1 MLINVCILPLSLL
14 VQAPPPLPH
23 AGAALPAQAALHQ
36 PGARAPLLPRAFAQ
50 ALFPS
55 TDAHTLFPSTT
66 VQLADANTPFAEPE
80 GIRIDTV
87 VSLVAPLALA
97 YAVFTGFSKLWEL
110 FSKNF

>member
-36 PGARAPLLPRAFAQ
+36 PLLPRAFAH
-50 ALFPS
+50 AIFPS
-55 TDAHTLFPSTT
+55 TDAHPLFPSTT